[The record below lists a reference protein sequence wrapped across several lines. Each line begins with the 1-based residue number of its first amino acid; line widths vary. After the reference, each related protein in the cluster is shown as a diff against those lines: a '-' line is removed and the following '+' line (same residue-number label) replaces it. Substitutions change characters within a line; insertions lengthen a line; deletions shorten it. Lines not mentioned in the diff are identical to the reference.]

1 MIRLLII
8 SLFVN
13 ILFSDDRS
21 TIYNT
26 GSPSETDTTGFLINS
41 TNSAANRFILNN
53 NYVLEAMVFFVSLQ
67 SSSGNITISIRED
80 DNNSPGN
87 LISESATW
95 DHELNPLSLNNYN
108 LITTTN
114 LCIYLDEATYYW
126 WTIETT
132 DENTEAIWFQKE
144 SLPYYSVSSSNDG
157 LTWNLEP
164 GIAGSGAI
172 YGEQIYENA
181 NIPGDVNSDFIV
193 NVIDIVSIIGYI
205 TETSEF
211 NLEQIEFADIN
222 NDGFVNVVDIVQ
234 LVTNIVTPN
243 HPNPNFNL
251 EDINPASEFFMQNI
265 GPSFFNGQVSAYY
278 FGKQG

>member
-1 MIRLLII
+1 MK
-8 SLFVN
+8 
-13 ILFSDDRS
+13 ILKQF
-21 TIYNT
+21 
-26 GSPSETDTTGFLINS
+26 GF
-41 TNSAANRFILNN
+41 
-53 NYVLEAMVFFVSLQ
+53 
-67 SSSGNITISIRED
+67 
-80 DNNSPGN
+80 
-87 LISESATW
+87 
-95 DHELNPLSLNNYN
+95 
-108 LITTTN
+108 
-114 LCIYLDEATYYW
+114 
-126 WTIETT
+126 
-132 DENTEAIWFQKE
+132 KE
-144 SLPYYSVSSSNDG
+144 SLPYYSASSSNDG
-157 LTWNLEP
+157 LIWNLEP

-234 LVTNIVTPN
+234 LVTNIVTPS

-265 GPSFFNGQVSAYY
+265 GPSFFNGQ
-278 FGKQG
+278 FQLLLCKQG